1 MRILVA
7 FVLLFGLFSCGQNG
21 PKESIDAGGG
31 IHYYARLNTEQDFSI
46 QSGQQTII
54 QLSLEG
60 GSSSLY
66 LIFNGALFNF
76 ALDSSYS
83 FPSEQ
88 IEAVLTGLDSTGFV
102 VNRNLSG
109 SFQLHSHEQFKQ
121 STGSMQLKIRL
132 GLEEYKE
139 LEIPN
144 FQLSTPFLHAAYL
157 GQAIRYEETFDS
169 LEQTD
174 IFPLLQ
180 GQWRLEDHVFFD
192 GARQQWRDYFH
203 LPDSIFWQI
212 SDSQLLVP
220 MQAPLYLEERR
231 LSFDNAQKK
240 RQYFAINKLD
250 SQSLWITNLN
260 VRSKDRYFFRR
271 QR

>member
-7 FVLLFGLFSCGQNG
+7 FALLLGLFSCGPTV
-21 PKESIDAGGG
+21 PKESIEAGGG

-66 LIFNGALFNF
+66 LIFNEPVANF
-76 ALDSSYS
+76 TLDSSYN
-83 FPSEQ
+83 FPSAQ
-88 IEAVLTGLDSTGFV
+88 IEAFLTGMDSTGFV
-102 VNRNLSG
+102 INRNLSG
-109 SFQLHSHEQFKQ
+109 SFLLNAHEQFKQ
-121 STGSMQLKIRL
+121 SSGSMQLKVRL

-157 GQAIRYEETFDS
+157 GQPIRYEEVFDS
-169 LEQTD
+169 LEQAD

-192 GARQQWRDYFH
+192 GTRQQWRDYFH

-212 SDSQLLVP
+212 SDSQLVVP

-231 LSFDNAQKK
+231 LSFDNAQEK

-250 SQSLWITNLN
+250 SQSFWLTNLN
-260 VRSKDRYFFRR
+260 VRTKDRYFFRR

>member
-7 FVLLFGLFSCGQNG
+7 FALLFGLFSCG
-21 PKESIDAGGG
+21 PTVSKESIEAGGG
-31 IHYYARLNTEQDFSI
+31 IHYYAQLNTAQDFSI
-46 QSGQQTII
+46 QSGNQTII

-60 GSSSLY
+60 GANSLY
-66 LIFNGALFNF
+66 LIFNEPLFDF
-76 ALDSSYS
+76 VLDSNYS
-83 FPSEQ
+83 FPSAQ
-88 IEAVLTGLDSTGFV
+88 IEAFLTGMDSTGFV
-102 VNRNLSG
+102 INRNLSG
-109 SFQLHSHEQFKQ
+109 SFQLQKHEQFKQ
-121 STGSMQLKIRL
+121 SNGSMQLKVRL

-139 LEIPN
+139 LEIAN

-157 GQAIRYEETFDS
+157 GQPIRYEDTFDR
-169 LEQTD
+169 LEQAD

-212 SDSQLLVP
+212 SDSQLVVP

-231 LSFDNAQKK
+231 LSFDNAQQK

-260 VRSKDRYFFRR
+260 VRTKDRYFFRR